1 MLQEKFADDFPL
13 RKTGVCVYIYVYIYI
28 HIATRMDLNPRG
40 FRGQNLNTP
49 PPPPPFSSNT
59 LDLPVLGRCEIFR
72 EIDQRFEV
80 KIQRRSGV
88 SKGEVPSLPAAPK
101 GKN

>member
-1 MLQEKFADDFPL
+1 
-13 RKTGVCVYIYVYIYI
+13 
-28 HIATRMDLNPRG
+28 MDLNPRG

-49 PPPPPFSSNT
+49 PPPPPSPFSSNT
-59 LDLPVLGRCEIFR
+59 LDLPVLGRFEIFR

-88 SKGEVPSLPAAPK
+88 SKAEVPSLPAAWREKPK
-101 GKN
+101 ERREKE